1 MSGIRCIACDFVI
14 YCCNILLNEIYSYF
28 LKIGGRN
35 STLIMNTID
44 ITSKKFGFYNIT
56 VAAYDLFN
64 GYKYLDSVE
73 VPLFVKVMYI
83 DIRYKKKLPIILVL
97 LLVLLVLTSYSL
109 FYECTVNLT
118 NKMTD
123 LQGLLFSFGFK
134 IEFILQRISISTLF
148 NLYDNN
154 SYVILYLLFSF
165 LIYSKYC
172 IIFLKLIW

>member
-1 MSGIRCIACDFVI
+1 MSGIRCIACYFVI

-35 STLIMNTID
+35 STLSMNTID

-73 VPLFVKVMYI
+73 VPLFVKVMYSDI
-83 DIRYKKKLPIILVL
+83 DKKKLPIILVL

-109 FYECTVNLT
+109 FYAYTVNLT

-123 LQGLLFSFGFK
+123 LQGLLFSFSFK
-134 IEFILQRISISTLF
+134 IDFILQRIF
-148 NLYDNN
+148 
-154 SYVILYLLFSF
+154 
-165 LIYSKYC
+165 IYSKYC
-172 IIFLKLIW
+172 IIFLKLI

>member
-1 MSGIRCIACDFVI
+1 MVYAVLLVI
-14 YCCNILLNEIYSYF
+14 CNILINVIYSDF

-83 DIRYKKKLPIILVL
+83 DIR
-97 LLVLLVLTSYSL
+97 
-109 FYECTVNLT
+109 
-118 NKMTD
+118 
-123 LQGLLFSFGFK
+123 
-134 IEFILQRISISTLF
+134 
-148 NLYDNN
+148 
-154 SYVILYLLFSF
+154 
-165 LIYSKYC
+165 
-172 IIFLKLIW
+172 

>member
-1 MSGIRCIACDFVI
+1 MSGIRCIACYFVI
-14 YCCNILLNEIYSYF
+14 CCCNILLKVIYSYF

-35 STLIMNTID
+35 STLSMNTID

-109 FYECTVNLT
+109 FYACTVNLT

-134 IEFILQRISISTLF
+134 IDIILQRIFISTLF

-154 SYVILYLLFSF
+154 SYVILYLLVFVSY
-165 LIYSKYC
+165 L
-172 IIFLKLIW
+172 